1 MLLLLAVTIT
11 LMMQCLWLRP
21 LLQRIAVRVWGNH
34 TVVFDC
40 IHRLEYFG
48 VQFYGE
54 CWSGPD
60 AGETFARDG
69 NSEDCYEG
77 VGKRKT
83 NAVYRIEDL
92 PGKQDLLENI
102 SLQKVKCIPGASDWI
117 HFNRCSPNVCF
128 LISDFLRRFYSRN
141 FVRSSRV
148 HENVKVDLKCSHCV
162 KAKISLII

>member
-1 MLLLLAVTIT
+1 M
-11 LMMQCLWLRP
+11 
-21 LLQRIAVRVWGNH
+21 
-34 TVVFDC
+34 
-40 IHRLEYFG
+40 
-48 VQFYGE
+48 QFYGE

>member
-1 MLLLLAVTIT
+1 MYEKTILLYLIV
-11 LMMQCLWLRP
+11 
-21 LLQRIAVRVWGNH
+21 
-34 TVVFDC
+34 

-69 NSEDCYEG
+69 TSEDCYEG

-92 PGKQDLLENI
+92 PGK
-102 SLQKVKCIPGASDWI
+102 P
-117 HFNRCSPNVCF
+117 
-128 LISDFLRRFYSRN
+128 
-141 FVRSSRV
+141 
-148 HENVKVDLKCSHCV
+148 
-162 KAKISLII
+162 KISWRIFPYRR